1 MASSPHKAHDAPHVS
16 DGSFSRHQELMRLYS
31 STRGRSNSVTSNT
44 SSLTLPSDRGV
55 SQRDLAVLQSKFQFI
70 RDDEADAEEGDTDWQ
85 VRMSVRYYRQLF
97 REYALADLSKYQ
109 EGKIGLRWRT
119 EMEVVSGKGQF
130 LCGNKRCDVR
140 VRLHSYELLFAYVE
154 HGEKKRC
161 LVKVR
166 VCGDCA
172 KKIFF
177 KKLAEVRRKEE
188 KMERRKL
195 VMFEMM
201 LMIMAKM
208 KMECLVKVFTS
219 YA

>member
-85 VRMSVRYYRQLF
+85 LF

-140 VRLHSYELLFAYVE
+140 

-166 VCGDCA
+166 EGGEDGET
-172 KKIFF
+172 K
-177 KKLAEVRRKEE
+177 
-188 KMERRKL
+188 
-195 VMFEMM
+195 
-201 LMIMAKM
+201 
-208 KMECLVKVFTS
+208 T
-219 YA
+219 